1 MKISVFLSR
10 FPYPLTKGDKLRAY
24 HQIVELSKHHDI
36 YLFCLNH
43 ENISE
48 DDVSRL
54 RPYCKDIEIF
64 DLKKPLQIFRIL
76 FSFFSPLPLQ
86 VVYYRSNKAKQAYN
100 AFLSEHNPDI
110 CYYQFVRTAPYAENQ
125 NRYQVL
131 DFQDTLSANMYRR
144 AKKSNLLSKLFF
156 LYEARK
162 LRRYESEMFDIFDIQ
177 TIITASDRD
186 LLADERRNTVRIVSN
201 GLGEKYLA
209 EPQAT
214 EKKYDILFC
223 GNMGYKP
230 NIVAA
235 LFLLKEIM
243 PLVWTKSPET
253 TVCIAGINPP
263 ESVRRLAGKHVAIVE
278 NVPDMRQMYLQSRFF
293 IAPMQIGTGLQ
304 NKLLEA
310 MSCSVC
316 CISSSLANKA
326 LGAEDEKQI
335 LIADTAEENAEA
347 LLRCLHS
354 EDEMSEIGKAARKY
368 VLSHFSWEEINRIF
382 DALPKKQ

>member
-1 MKISVFLSR
+1 
-10 FPYPLTKGDKLRAY
+10 
-24 HQIVELSKHHDI
+24 
-36 YLFCLNH
+36 
-43 ENISE
+43 
-48 DDVSRL
+48 
-54 RPYCKDIEIF
+54 
-64 DLKKPLQIFRIL
+64 
-76 FSFFSPLPLQ
+76 
-86 VVYYRSNKAKQAYN
+86 
-100 AFLSEHNPDI
+100 
-110 CYYQFVRTAPYAENQ
+110 
-125 NRYQVL
+125 
-131 DFQDTLSANMYRR
+131 
-144 AKKSNLLSKLFF
+144 
-156 LYEARK
+156 
-162 LRRYESEMFDIFDIQ
+162 MFDIFDMQ

-186 LLADERRNTVRIVSN
+186 LLADKRRNTVRIVAN

-209 EPQAT
+209 EPQT
-214 EKKYDILFC
+214 TGKKYDILFC

-243 PLVWTKSPET
+243 PLVWTKSPEA

-263 ESVRRLAGKHVAIVE
+263 ESVRRLAGKHVTIAE

-326 LGAEDEKQI
+326 LGAKDEKQI

-354 EDEMSEIGKAARKY
+354 EDEMSTIGKAARKY

>member
-43 ENISE
+43 EKISE
-48 DDVSRL
+48 DDVSRM

-86 VVYYRSNKAKQAYN
+86 VVYYRSHKAKQAYN

-125 NRYQVL
+125 DRYQVL

-144 AKKSNLLSKLFF
+144 AKKSNILSKFFF

-162 LRRYESEMFDIFDIQ
+162 LRRYESKMFDIFDMQ

-186 LLADERRNTVRIVSN
+186 LLADKRRNTVRIVAN

-214 EKKYDILFC
+214 GKKYDILFC

-243 PLVWTKSPET
+243 PLVWTKSPEA

-263 ESVRRLAGKHVAIVE
+263 ESVRRLAGKHVTIAE

-326 LGAEDEKQI
+326 LGAKDEKQI

-354 EDEMSEIGKAARKY
+354 EDEMSKIGKAARKY

>member
-24 HQIVELSKHHDI
+24 HQIVELSKHHEL
-36 YLFCLNH
+36 YLFCLNCEKIF
-43 ENISE
+43 ENDITH
-48 DDVSRL
+48 L

-64 DLKKPLQIFRIL
+64 DLKKPLQILKIL
-76 FSFFSPLPLQ
+76 FSFFSSVPLQ
-86 VVYYRSNKAKQAYN
+86 VVYYRSSKAKKAYN
-100 AFLSEHNPDI
+100 AFLSRHNPDI
-110 CYYQFVRTAPYAENQ
+110 CYYQFVRTAPYAEKQ
-125 NRYQVL
+125 NHYQIL

-144 AKKSNLLSKLFF
+144 AAKSNPLSKIFF

-162 LRRYESEMFDIFDIQ
+162 LRRYETEMFDLFDLQ

-186 LLADERRNTVRIVSN
+186 LLADERRNNVRIVAN

-209 EPQAT
+209 EVQAM

-223 GNMGYKP
+223 GNMSYKP

-235 LFLLKEIM
+235 LFLLKDIM
-243 PLVWTKSPET
+243 PLVWAKSPET
-253 TVCIAGINPP
+253 TVCIAGMNPP
-263 ESVRRLAGKHVAIVE
+263 ESIRRLAGKCVHIVE
-278 NVPDMRQMYLQSRFF
+278 DVPDMRLMYLRTRFF

-326 LGAEDEKQI
+326 LGAEDGKQI
-335 LIADTAEENAEA
+335 LIADTAEEYADT

-354 EDEMSEIGKAARKY
+354 ENEMSEIGKAARKY
-368 VLSHFSWEEINRIF
+368 ILSRFSWEEITEIF
-382 DALPKKQ
+382 DTLPEKQ